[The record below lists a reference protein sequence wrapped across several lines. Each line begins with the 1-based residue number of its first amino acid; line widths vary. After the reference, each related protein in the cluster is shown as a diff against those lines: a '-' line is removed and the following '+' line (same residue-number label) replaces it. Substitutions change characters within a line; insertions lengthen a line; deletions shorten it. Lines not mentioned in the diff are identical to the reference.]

1 MVVRAQDARVPL
13 SLPTAQ
19 YPSLENPTTEHFPP
33 QSAFQLQF
41 QSLVPTGKRWHRILP
56 AKSHQEPQK
65 DALTP
70 QPDAG
75 TQQQEIKQA

>member
-41 QSLVPTGKRWHRILP
+41 QSLVPTGKRWHPAARNKAGLILLDFP
-56 AKSHQEPQK
+56 I
-65 DALTP
+65 
-70 QPDAG
+70 QP
-75 TQQQEIKQA
+75 